1 MGEILNQSKPL
12 ANLKKGDKIKVNG
25 TELIVDSHYLFI
37 DHKTTKEMII
47 EVYNPK
53 NEREFQIRYFDD
65 QIETS
70 IEVYE
75 LSNDFQYVGRD
86 FETIEW

>member
-1 MGEILNQSKPL
+1 MGEILKQSKSL